1 MLKFLSILAVLAV
14 IFETTGCGGSP
25 ALDGSSASELS
36 SEIDS
41 FTPRV
46 KGANTAL
53 FVKVQE
59 DINQITGS
67 YLDEAIGWANQ
78 EPECDGWCMALILS
92 ESLASSESRSL
103 VSDRLRWARRGH
115 PFRRLGGIP
124 TVPGWR
130 GYFGAIESLVSKGKS
145 YDGRYTLAGGAIRLG
160 IKESIF
166 RDISRLDSPG
176 SFLEV
181 GAVLPVVLPEAKGEP
196 GSLDPAKERT
206 LLVGSDKF
214 GHFLA
219 TGFEYL
225 EAYLETLSEI
235 KRTQEDAPDAESRAL
250 FATLL
255 RGVLSEVTLLGGWT
269 ARVFSYADLAAN
281 YSGFIFFREIVEGRS
296 PYLSRDEATG
306 KWRRGPTPF
315 VWENFMD
322 AGWDEGINCSHYYP
336 SVLGRDDFQRKIAG
350 QIVELSRAAKENL
363 TCPIGIDEC
372 ANLWRFY
379 REKYGIQIAETLVSP
394 QCSEVARGMRPKTQ
408 LTSADLDKDRPYYE
422 SIGFYSG
429 TEITRRSKEW
439 CKSSRD
445 HIREA
450 RCERKR
456 GEYTSVESCMEQRPR
471 NDVEAFRCEMDGTD
485 LAGWAL

>member
-1 MLKFLSILAVLAV
+1 MLNFLSILAILTLV
-14 IFETTGCGGSP
+14 IENIGCGRSP
-25 ALDGSSASELS
+25 ALDGRSASELS
-36 SEIDS
+36 SEVDS

-46 KGANTAL
+46 KGADKA
-53 FVKVQE
+53 FFGRVQG

-67 YLDEAIGWANQ
+67 YLDEAIAWANQ
-78 EPECDGWCMALILS
+78 EPGCDGWCMALILS
-92 ESLASSESRSL
+92 ETLASSGSRSL
-103 VSDRLRWARRGH
+103 VSNRLISARRGY

-145 YDGRYTLAGGAIRLG
+145 YDGRYTLASGAIRLG
-160 IKESIF
+160 IRESIF

-181 GAVLPVVLPEAKGEP
+181 GAVLPVVLPEAHGGM
-196 GSLDPAKERT
+196 GSFDPPKEAT
-206 LLVGSDKF
+206 FLIGSDKF

-235 KRTQEDAPDAESRAL
+235 KKTQGETPDAETRAL

-281 YSGFIFFREIVEGRS
+281 YSGFIFFREIVEGHS
-296 PYLSRDEATG
+296 PYLSRDQVTG
-306 KWRRGPTPF
+306 QWRRGPTPF

-336 SVLGRDDFQRKIAG
+336 SVLGRDDFQRKIAD
-350 QIVELSRAAKENL
+350 QIVHLSQEAKENL
-363 TCPIGIDEC
+363 TCPIGSDAC

-379 REKYGIQIAETLVSP
+379 QEKYGIKVAETLVSP
-394 QCSEVARGMRPKTQ
+394 QCSEEARGMRPKTQ
-408 LTSADLDKDRPYYE
+408 LTTADLDKDRPYYE

-439 CKSSRD
+439 CMSSRD
-445 HIREA
+445 KIREA

-456 GEYTSVESCMEQRPR
+456 GEFDSLESCLKQSPR